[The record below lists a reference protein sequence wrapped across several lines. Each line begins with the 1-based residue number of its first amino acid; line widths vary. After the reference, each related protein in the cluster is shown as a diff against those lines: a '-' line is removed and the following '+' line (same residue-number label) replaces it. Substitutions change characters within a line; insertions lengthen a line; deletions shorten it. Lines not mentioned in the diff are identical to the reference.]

1 MATKLVFT
9 KVLVTNFLV
18 TNLSRLLLT
27 DASQYYSC
35 AADYCTELRQDGDL
49 MLTADCDHWVVVGGN
64 FAQILAAK
72 WASGS
77 MDQTD
82 RPMQPGVSSV
92 PWHSPRRRYSSTMSL
107 MLMAQILAAKW
118 ACNKNSS

>member
-1 MATKLVFT
+1 M
-9 KVLVTNFLV
+9 LVTNFLV

-35 AADYCTELRQDGDL
+35 AADHCTELRQDGDL
-49 MLTADCDHWVVVGGN
+49 YWVVMGGN

-118 ACNKNSS
+118 ACNKNSG